1 MIEYKNVK
9 IIINFRAFLNQRIEM
24 ELIEKVL
31 DLYQSYEH
39 IININFYKF
48 FFSFILISIIWVSLI
63 GIVTPVLLFSALS
76 FGYFGIIISL
86 FSLIISSLINFF
98 IATKTKNLISK
109 FKYKK
114 PLVSSNPLLVYI
126 IFRLLPGVPYLVKNY
141 SVVFF
146 KLNLKKFFLSV
157 ILSDTP
163 QVLIFTFFFKRL
175 IDSTN
180 NIFINKNYS
189 QVFEQMYLPI
199 MLIICFL
206 TFLYFLKKIIGY
218 RLFENDK

>member
-48 FFSFILISIIWVSLI
+48 FFFYFNFHNL
-63 GIVTPVLLFSALS
+63 GIFDWDCNSC
-76 FGYFGIIISL
+76 III
-86 FSLIISSLINFF
+86 FSFVLWIFWYNYFFIFTYNKFFNKFF

-146 KLNLKKFFLSV
+146 KLNLKTFFSSY
-157 ILSDTP
+157 IIRYTSS
-163 QVLIFTFFFKRL
+163 INIYFFFKRL

-180 NIFINKNYS
+180 SIFTNKNYS

-199 MLIICFL
+199 LLLICFL
-206 TFLYFLKKIIGY
+206 TFIYFLNKIIGH
-218 RLFENDK
+218 RFF